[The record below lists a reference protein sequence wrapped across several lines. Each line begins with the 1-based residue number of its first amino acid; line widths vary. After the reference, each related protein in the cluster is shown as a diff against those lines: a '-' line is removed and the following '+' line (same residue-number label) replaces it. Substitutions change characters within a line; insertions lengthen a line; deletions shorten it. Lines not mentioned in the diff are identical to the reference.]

1 MQSNYLLPK
10 MSSEKQII
18 ANRKNGKLGW
28 PKTQKWKMVVRRNA
42 LKHWITA
49 RILFD
54 EEDQKEYNEILH
66 KLCDEYNPQG
76 FSEVFLVETMAVSA
90 YRKMRLLRA
99 EDAYFLRAS
108 QETNIYRPTEEDLC
122 E

>member
-1 MQSNYLLPK
+1 
-10 MSSEKQII
+10 
-18 ANRKNGKLGW
+18 
-28 PKTQKWKMVVRRNA
+28 MVVRRNA
-42 LKHWITA
+42 LKHGITA
-49 RILFD
+49 RILFND
-54 EEDQKEYNEILH
+54 EDQSEYNEILQ

-76 FSEVFLVETMAVSA
+76 FSEIFLVETMAVSA

-108 QETNIYRPTEEDLC
+108 QEANIYRPTEEDLC